1 MPELFLWR
9 TETLNTIHYYNAE
22 DYASSAQFGQAFSV
36 LLREQLSPNHTL
48 IFLCIGSDRA
58 TGDSLGPL
66 IGYKLEQ
73 HTGRNYL
80 VYGTL
85 ESPVHAKNLAT
96 VVEEIHN
103 RHKNPYIIAI
113 DASLGKQAHIGYY
126 TLGVGSLKPGAG
138 VGKELLAVGDLFIT
152 GIVNLSGLLDRMLLQ
167 TTRLHTVMSLADR
180 IYLGIRYGL
189 NLFTER
195 SSVSVLQFRPA
206 IQRTK

>member
-1 MPELFLWR
+1 M
-9 TETLNTIHYYNAE
+9 NTIRYYNAE
-22 DYASSAQFGQAFSV
+22 DFTSSVQFGQAFYT
-36 LLREQLSPNHTL
+36 LLRERLTPNRAL

-73 HTGRNYL
+73 HPNQNYI

-85 ESPVHAKNLAT
+85 EEPVHAKNLAA
-96 VVEEIHN
+96 VVEEIHS
-103 RHKNPYIIAI
+103 RHTNPYIIAI

-126 TLGVGSLKPGAG
+126 TLGIGSLKPGAG
-138 VGKELLAVGDLFIT
+138 VGKELIAVGDVFIT

-189 NLFTER
+189 NLFAEH
-195 SSVSVLQFRPA
+195 SSAAGRRIATL
-206 IQRTK
+206 